1 MALACPHML
10 DALAAVSVSG
20 LTSPPTSDLRIFLLS
35 GLSGLERWLEGFDG
49 NFVVGTQ
56 TVSFSCLNVAGRQI
70 FDVFGP

>member
-49 NFVVGTQ
+49 NFFVGTDPDGELFL
-56 TVSFSCLNVAGRQI
+56 SKCCWF
-70 FDVFGP
+70 